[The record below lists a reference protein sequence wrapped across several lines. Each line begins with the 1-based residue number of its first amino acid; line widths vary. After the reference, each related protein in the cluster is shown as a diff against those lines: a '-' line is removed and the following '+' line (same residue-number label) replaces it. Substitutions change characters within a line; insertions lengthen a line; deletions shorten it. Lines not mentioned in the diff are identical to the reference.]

1 MRRSAHKTAYGL
13 AALGRGEDSM
23 LVHMTPREVAGLQK
37 IAMDHGGSLTINPQ
51 TGLPEAGFLKSIL
64 PMIAGIGLSALFPMA
79 SPWLIGGA
87 TGLGTKLAG
96 GSWTDALL
104 GGLSGGMAG
113 SAATKLAGLGS
124 NLGKEALTKEA
135 AKSLSSEFLKGT
147 GQQVA
152 QQGAKSFLGSAAR
165 GLGQLGAAGSPA
177 AITALGG
184 KLGLGALAAPMLYE
198 ASKPPKYKM
207 PEEAEGSKFKYL
219 TGVKYRPGVYNP
231 NAGFGESPFTGQGY
245 DLSESEYS
253 ETYPGY
259 AEGGQVSPQ
268 QDLQAY
274 YQSMLAPPA
283 PASSTASADI
293 LNYINQVNQSLKP
306 VAPAAPT
313 TPAPTTPAP
322 TTPAPTIPGL
332 PPGFD
337 ISKIPAFNFMGINLA
352 GLAGLGGGSGGA
364 YKYDPATQTF
374 TNAGFTPPV
383 VPKTPASTASTEYKY
398 DPATQSF
405 TGVVDRKRDRGMG
418 GINRYAAGGR
428 LLSGGGDGMSDSIP
442 AMIDGPKPQQ
452 ARLADGEFV
461 VPADVV
467 SHLGNG
473 STKAGA
479 NQLYTMMDKVRQ
491 ARTGRAKQAPA
502 INPNKYLA

>member
-64 PMIAGIGLSALFPMA
+64 PALAGIGLSFIPGIGPLAAAGISGLATKDWKQGLLAALSAGAA
-79 SPWLIGGA
+79 SGA
-87 TGLGTKLAG
+87 TRG
-96 GSWTDALL
+96 
-104 GGLSGGMAG
+104 
-113 SAATKLAGLGS
+113 LAGLG
-124 NLGKEALTKEA
+124 AEA
-135 AKSLSSEFLKGT
+135 AKAKLTEETAKGLT
-147 GQQVA
+147 GEVLRTAGQKA
-152 QQGAKSFLGSAAR
+152 AEQGAKSFLGNLTAGA
-165 GLGQLGAAGSPA
+165 GQLFGGGAGTTAGM
-177 AITALGG
+177 TALGG
-184 KLGLGALAAPMLYE
+184 KLGLGALAAPMVYE
-198 ASKPPKYKM
+198 AAKPPKYKM

-219 TGVKYRPGVYNP
+219 TGVKYRPGMYNP
-231 NAGFGESPFTGQGY
+231 NAGFGESPFTEQGY
-245 DLSESEYS
+245 DYGESEYS

-259 AEGGQVSPQ
+259 AEGGQVNPQ

-283 PASSTASADI
+283 PAASTASADI
-293 LNYINQVNQSLKP
+293 MNYINQVNQSLKP
-306 VAPAAPT
+306 AAPVTPT

-337 ISKIPAFNFMGINLA
+337 ISKIPGFNFMGINLA

-364 YKYDPATQTF
+364 YKYDPATQAF

-383 VPKTPASTASTEYKY
+383 VPKTPTSIANTEYKY

-405 TGVVDRKRDRGMG
+405 TGAVDRKRDRGVG
-418 GINRYAAGGR
+418 GVNRYAAGGR

>member
-64 PMIAGIGLSALFPMA
+64 PMIAGIGLSALFPAA

-135 AKSLSSEFLKGT
+135 AKSLSGEFLKGT

-177 AITALGG
+177 AMAALGG

-219 TGVKYRPGVYNP
+219 TGVKYRPGMYNP
-231 NAGFGESPFTGQGY
+231 NAGFGESPFTEQGY
-245 DLSESEYS
+245 DYGESEYS

-259 AEGGQVSPQ
+259 AEGGQVNPQ

-283 PASSTASADI
+283 PAASTASADI
-293 LNYINQVNQSLKP
+293 MNYINQVNQSLKP
-306 VAPAAPT
+306 AAPVT
-313 TPAPTTPAP
+313 PTIPAPTTPAP

-337 ISKIPAFNFMGINLA
+337 FSKLPAFNFMGVNLA
-352 GLAGLGGGSGGA
+352 GLGGLGGGSGEA
-364 YKYDPATQTF
+364 YKYDPVTQRF
-374 TNAGFTPPV
+374 
-383 VPKTPASTASTEYKY
+383 TASQPIGKKKKTN
-398 DPATQSF
+398 S
-405 TGVVDRKRDRGMG
+405 
-418 GINRYAAGGR
+418 YAAGGQ

-491 ARTGRAKQAPA
+491 ARTGRTKQAPA
-502 INPNKYLA
+502 ISPNKYLA